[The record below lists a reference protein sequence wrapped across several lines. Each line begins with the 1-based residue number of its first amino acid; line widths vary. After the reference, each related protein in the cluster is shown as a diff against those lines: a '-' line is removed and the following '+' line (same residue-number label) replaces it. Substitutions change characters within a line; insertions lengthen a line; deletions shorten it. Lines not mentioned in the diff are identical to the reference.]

1 MLKSLEVHIKCECLR
16 NAQTDRQTDI
26 HRLNDSFI
34 PLERMQKVID
44 YIALATLSLFFPSE
58 TIEVE
63 FYTMMNA
70 TNLNHFEVICLCAAA
85 AASAASHQHS
95 YFVGAFRT

>member
-1 MLKSLEVHIKCECLR
+1 VPQGCT
-16 NAQTDRQTDI
+16 NRQTDI

-63 FYTMMNA
+63 FYKMMNA
-70 TNLNHFEVICLCAAA
+70 TNLKPF
-85 AASAASHQHS
+85 
-95 YFVGAFRT
+95 

>member
-1 MLKSLEVHIKCECLR
+1 
-16 NAQTDRQTDI
+16 
-26 HRLNDSFI
+26 
-34 PLERMQKVID
+34 MQKVID

-70 TNLNHFEVICLCAAA
+70 TNLKHSEVISLCATAA
-85 AASAASHQHS
+85 AASHQHS
-95 YFVGAFRT
+95 YFVGALCT